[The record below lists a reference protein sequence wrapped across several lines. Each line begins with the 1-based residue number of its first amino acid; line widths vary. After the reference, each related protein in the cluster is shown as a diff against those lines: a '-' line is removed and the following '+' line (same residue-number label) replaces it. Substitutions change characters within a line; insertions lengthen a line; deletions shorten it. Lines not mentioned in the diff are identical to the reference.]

1 MTADKEMFSY
11 WVTQPELLEKSD
23 IGKLERMTEEYPYFQ
38 LAHMLLAKAVSVG
51 QPESLTRYLPKA
63 AVYALSRKALQALVE
78 NEMEWSVELLD
89 RLTRTRPG
97 TADTAG
103 EKPVAPA
110 PPEERPETG
119 RQNDRLLSYDPTV
132 VAEFAL
138 SYQLSEQLRA
148 EQEKAKEAPS
158 RTPVQELIDKFI
170 KTEPVI
176 GALTPESGQ
185 NDEAEDLSLR
195 GQMALEDF
203 ATESFA
209 EILARQ
215 GKTERAIG
223 IYEKL
228 ILKIPEKKDYFAEKI
243 RRLK

>member
-1 MTADKEMFSY
+1 MFSY
-11 WVTQPELLEKSD
+11 WVTQPELLEKAD

-63 AVYALSRKALQALVE
+63 AVYALSRKALQTLVE

-97 TADTAG
+97 ITDAAG
-103 EKPVAPA
+103 EETA
-110 PPEERPETG
+110 PPPPAENQPETG
-119 RQNDRLLSYDPTV
+119 GQNDRLLSYDPAIL
-132 VAEFAL
+132 AEFAL
-138 SYQLSEQLRA
+138 SHQLSEQFRE
-148 EQEKAKEAPS
+148 EQEKNNEVPS

-185 NDEAEDLSLR
+185 NEEVVDLSSR
-195 GQMALEDF
+195 NQVALEDF

-209 EILARQ
+209 EILVRQ

-243 RRLK
+243 KRLK

>member
-1 MTADKEMFSY
+1 MMADKEMFSY

-23 IGKLERMTEEYPYFQ
+23 ISKLERITEEYPYFQ

-51 QPESLTRYLPKA
+51 QPETLTRYLPRA
-63 AVYALSRKALQALVE
+63 AIYALNRKALQALVE

-97 TADTAG
+97 AG
-103 EKPVAPA
+103 DGTDEKSASPA
-110 PPEERPETG
+110 SSEDQPETG
-119 RQNDRLLSYDPTV
+119 RQNDSPVSYDPV
-132 VAEFAL
+132 VLAEFAL
-138 SYQLSEQLRA
+138 SYQLSAQLRE
-148 EQEKAKEAPS
+148 EQEKNTEVPP
-158 RTPVQELIDKFI
+158 RTPVQELIDRFI

-185 NDEAEDLSLR
+185 NDQVEDLSSR
-195 GQMALEDF
+195 NQIALEDF

-209 EILARQ
+209 EILVRQ

-243 RRLK
+243 NRLK

>member
-1 MTADKEMFSY
+1 MMADKEMFSY

-23 IGKLERMTEEYPYFQ
+23 ISKLEHITEEYPYFQ
-38 LAHMLLAKAVSVG
+38 LAHMLLAKAVSAG

-63 AVYALSRKALQALVE
+63 AIYAFSRKALQTLVE
-78 NEMEWSVELLD
+78 NDMEWSVELLD

-97 TADTAG
+97 TTDAAE
-103 EKPVAPA
+103 EKTTSPA
-110 PPEERPETG
+110 PPENQPEAG
-119 RQNDRLLSYDPTV
+119 RQNDSPVSYDPTV
-132 VAEFAL
+132 LAEFAL
-138 SYQLSEQLRA
+138 SYQLSAQFRK
-148 EQEKAKEAPS
+148 EQEKNTGVPS
-158 RTPVQELIDKFI
+158 RTPAQELIDKFI

-185 NDEAEDLSLR
+185 NDQVEDLSSR
-195 GQMALEDF
+195 NQIALEDF

-209 EILARQ
+209 EILVRQ

-243 RRLK
+243 NRLK

>member
-1 MTADKEMFSY
+1 MMADKEMFSY

-23 IGKLERMTEEYPYFQ
+23 IARLERITEEYPYFQ

-63 AVYALSRKALQALVE
+63 AIYALNRKALQALVE

-97 TADTAG
+97 TADAAD
-103 EKPVAPA
+103 EKAVSPA
-110 PPEERPETG
+110 PPEDQPEAG
-119 RQNDRLLSYDPTV
+119 RQNDRQLSYDPTAL
-132 VAEFAL
+132 AEFAL
-138 SYQLSEQLRA
+138 SYQLSEQLKDGQGKNA
-148 EQEKAKEAPS
+148 GAPS
-158 RTPVQELIDKFI
+158 RTPIQELIDKFI
-170 KTEPVI
+170 KTEPVM

-185 NDEAEDLSLR
+185 NDQVEDLSSR
-195 GQMALEDF
+195 NQMALEDF

-209 EILARQ
+209 EILVRQ

-243 RRLK
+243 NRLK